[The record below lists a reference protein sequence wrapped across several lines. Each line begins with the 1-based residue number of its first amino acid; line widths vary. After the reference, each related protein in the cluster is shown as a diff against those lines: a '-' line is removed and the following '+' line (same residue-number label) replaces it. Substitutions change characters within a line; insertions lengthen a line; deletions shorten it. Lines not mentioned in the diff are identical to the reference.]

1 MSLDRTLA
9 DPEVSRIAESLAN
22 QPGIVAPDDPSARP
36 AAVALVLRAIE
47 AKGLEL
53 LFIRRAEYAEDPWSG
68 QVAFPGGRREPGD
81 ESLERTAI
89 RETWEETGI
98 DLAASGAILGALD
111 DVRPNT
117 IVLPR
122 VVVRPFVA
130 AVSADAEISESG
142 EVAEAFWVPLDAL
155 REESGWGETEVM
167 ARGMAMRVQAFQ
179 HGDHVVWGMTE
190 RIVRQLLARL
200 AGSWQGDEE
209 SKR

>member
-1 MSLDRTLA
+1 MSLARTLA
-9 DPEVSRIAESLAN
+9 DPEVVRIAQSLAI
-22 QPGIVAPDDPSARP
+22 QPGVGAPDPDARS
-36 AAVALVLRAIE
+36 AAVALVLRAVE
-47 AKGLEL
+47 LRGLEL

-68 QVAFPGGRREPGD
+68 QVAFPGGRHEPGD

-98 DLAASGAILGALD
+98 DLAATGAVLGTLD

-117 IVLPR
+117 ILLPR
-122 VVVRPFVA
+122 IVVRPFVA
-130 AVSADAEISESG
+130 AVSAGVEIVESG

-155 REESGWGETEVM
+155 RQESGWGETEVTAGGL
-167 ARGMAMRVQAFQ
+167 ARRVQAFQ

-200 AGSWQGDEE
+200 
-209 SKR
+209 

>member
-9 DPEVSRIAESLAN
+9 DPEVVRIAQSLAS
-22 QPGIVAPDDPSARP
+22 QPGTAATHDPSARP

-47 AKGLEL
+47 ARGLEL

-68 QVAFPGGRREPGD
+68 QVAFPGGGREPGD

-98 DLAASGAILGALD
+98 DLAASGAVIGALD

-117 IVLPR
+117 ISLPR

-130 AVSADAEISESG
+130 AVSADAVIRGSG

-155 REESGWGETEVM
+155 REESGWGETEVT
-167 ARGMAMRVQAFQ
+167 ALGMAMRVRAFQ

-190 RIVRQLLARL
+190 RIVRQLLSRL
-200 AGSWQGDEE
+200 
-209 SKR
+209 

>member
-1 MSLDRTLA
+1 MGLARTLS
-9 DPEVSRIAESLAN
+9 DPELVRIARSLVVR
-22 QPGIVAPDDPSARP
+22 PGSPGEHDPEARP
-36 AAVALVLRAIE
+36 AAVALVLRAVDMR
-47 AKGLEL
+47 GLEL

-68 QVAFPGGRREPGD
+68 QVAFPGGRHESED

-130 AVSADAEISESG
+130 AVSPDVEIRESG

-155 REESGWGETEVM
+155 REESGWGETEVTAGGI
-167 ARGMAMRVQAFQ
+167 ARRVRGFQ
-179 HGDHVVWGMTE
+179 HGDHTVWGMTE
-190 RIVRQLLARL
+190 RVVGQLLSRL
-200 AGSWQGDEE
+200 
-209 SKR
+209 

>member
-1 MSLDRTLA
+1 MSLERTLT
-9 DPEVSRIAESLAN
+9 DPEVVRIARSLAT
-22 QPGIVAPDDPSARP
+22 QPGVTGAHDPKARA
-36 AAVALVLRAIE
+36 AAVALVLRAVE
-47 AKGLEL
+47 LRGLEL

-130 AVSADAEISESG
+130 AVAADTDIQESG

-155 REESGWGETEVM
+155 REESGWGETEVTAGGM
-167 ARGMAMRVQAFQ
+167 ARRVQAFQ

-190 RIVRQLLARL
+190 RIVRQLLARIQ
-200 AGSWQGDEE
+200 AP
-209 SKR
+209 R

>member
-1 MSLDRTLA
+1 MSLARTLA
-9 DPEVSRIAESLAN
+9 DPEVVRIARSLSER
-22 QPGIVAPDDPSARP
+22 PGVAAPHDPDARA
-36 AAVALVLRAIE
+36 AAVALVLRAVSLH
-47 AKGLEL
+47 ALEL

-68 QVAFPGGRREPGD
+68 QVAFPGGRHEAGD

-98 DLAASGAILGALD
+98 DLAASGTILGALD

-117 IVLPR
+117 IALPR

-130 AVSADAEISESG
+130 AVSDDAEISESG

-155 REESGWGETEVM
+155 REESAWGDKEVSAGGM
-167 ARGMAMRVQAFQ
+167 ARRVRAFQ

-190 RIVRQLLARL
+190 RIVKQLLNRL
-200 AGSWQGDEE
+200 
-209 SKR
+209 

>member
-1 MSLDRTLA
+1 MSLERTLA
-9 DPEVSRIAESLAN
+9 DPEVARIARSLAIR
-22 QPGIVAPDDPSARP
+22 PGVGAPDPDARS
-36 AAVALVLRAIE
+36 AAVALVLRAVE
-47 AKGLEL
+47 MRGLEL

-68 QVAFPGGRREPGD
+68 QVAFPGGRHEPGD

-117 IVLPR
+117 ITLPR
-122 VVVRPFVA
+122 IVVRPFVA
-130 AVSADAEISESG
+130 AVSAEVVIEGSG

-155 REESGWGETEVM
+155 REESGWGETEVN
-167 ARGMAMRVQAFQ
+167 ARGLAMRVRAFQ

-190 RIVRQLLARL
+190 RIVGQLLGRL
-200 AGSWQGDEE
+200 A
-209 SKR
+209 

>member
-1 MSLDRTLA
+1 MSLERTLA
-9 DPEVSRIAESLAN
+9 DPEVVRIAQSLAI
-22 QPGIVAPDDPSARP
+22 QPGVGAPDPDARS
-36 AAVALVLRAIE
+36 AAVALVLRAVE
-47 AKGLEL
+47 LRGLEL

-68 QVAFPGGRREPGD
+68 QVAFPGGRHEPGD

-98 DLAASGAILGALD
+98 DLAAGGAVLGTLD

-117 IVLPR
+117 ILLPR
-122 VVVRPFVA
+122 IVVRPFVA
-130 AVSADAEISESG
+130 AVSAGVEVVESG

-155 REESGWGETEVM
+155 RQESGWGETEVTAGGL
-167 ARGMAMRVQAFQ
+167 ARRVQAFQ

-200 AGSWQGDEE
+200 
-209 SKR
+209 

>member
-1 MSLDRTLA
+1 MSLERTLGDPDVVRIA
-9 DPEVSRIAESLAN
+9 RSLASRTGSPGPHDPE
-22 QPGIVAPDDPSARP
+22 ARA
-36 AAVALVLRAIE
+36 AAVALVLRAVE
-47 AKGLEL
+47 MRGLEL

-68 QVAFPGGRREPGD
+68 QVAFPGGRLEPGD

-117 IVLPR
+117 ITLPR

-130 AVSADAEISESG
+130 AVSADAEIRESG

-155 REESGWGETEVM
+155 REASGWGETEVTAGGM
-167 ARGMAMRVQAFQ
+167 ARRVQAFQ
-179 HGDHVVWGMTE
+179 HGEHVVWGMTE
-190 RIVRQLLARL
+190 RIVRQLLARV
-200 AGSWQGDEE
+200 GSP
-209 SKR
+209 

>member
-9 DPEVSRIAESLAN
+9 DPEVVRIAQSIAAR
-22 QPGIVAPDDPSARP
+22 PGVGAPDPDARS
-36 AAVALVLRAIE
+36 AAVALVLRAVE
-47 AKGLEL
+47 MRGLEL

-68 QVAFPGGRREPGD
+68 QVAFPGGRHEPGD

-117 IVLPR
+117 ILLPR
-122 VVVRPFVA
+122 IVVRPFVT
-130 AVSADAEISESG
+130 AVSAEAAIQASG

-155 REESGWGETEVM
+155 REESGWGETEVN
-167 ARGMAMRVQAFQ
+167 ARGMAMRVRAFQ

-190 RIVRQLLARL
+190 RIVGQLLSRL
-200 AGSWQGDEE
+200 SASG
-209 SKR
+209 

>member
-1 MSLDRTLA
+1 MSLERTLA
-9 DPEVSRIAESLAN
+9 DPEVVRIAQSLAI
-22 QPGIVAPDDPSARP
+22 QPGVGAPDPDARS
-36 AAVALVLRAIE
+36 AAVALVLRAVE
-47 AKGLEL
+47 LRGLEL

-68 QVAFPGGRREPGD
+68 QVAFPGGRHEPGD

-98 DLAASGAILGALD
+98 DLAARGSVLGTLD

-117 IVLPR
+117 ILLPR
-122 VVVRPFVA
+122 IVVRPFVA
-130 AVSADAEISESG
+130 AVSAGVEVVESG

-155 REESGWGETEVM
+155 RQESGWGETEVTAGGL
-167 ARGMAMRVQAFQ
+167 ARRVQAFQ

-200 AGSWQGDEE
+200 
-209 SKR
+209 

>member
-1 MSLDRTLA
+1 MSLERALA
-9 DPEVSRIAESLAN
+9 DPEIARITRSLAER
-22 QPGIVAPDDPSARP
+22 PGAAEAHDPAWRA
-36 AAVALVLRAIE
+36 AAVALVLRAAE
-47 AKGLEL
+47 PTGLEL

-68 QVAFPGGRREPGD
+68 QVAFPGGRHERGD
-81 ESLERTAI
+81 ESLARTAI

-98 DLAASGAILGALD
+98 DLAASGALLGALD

-130 AVSADAEISESG
+130 AVSADAEIRESG

-155 REESGWGETEVM
+155 RADSGWGETEVLAGGL
-167 ARGMAMRVQAFQ
+167 ARRVQAFQ
-179 HGDHVVWGMTE
+179 HGEHVVWGMTE

-200 AGSWQGDEE
+200 
-209 SKR
+209 

>member
-9 DPEVSRIAESLAN
+9 DPEVVRIARSLAS
-22 QPGIVAPDDPSARP
+22 QPGTAAADDPSARP
-36 AAVALVLRAIE
+36 AAVALVLRAVE
-47 AKGLEL
+47 ARGLEL

-98 DLAASGAILGALD
+98 DLAASGAIIGALD

-130 AVSADAEISESG
+130 AVSSDAEIRESG

-155 REESGWGETEVM
+155 REEAGWGDTEVTAGGI
-167 ARGMAMRVQAFQ
+167 ARTVHAFQ
-179 HGDHVVWGMTE
+179 HGEHTVWGMTE
-190 RIVRQLLARL
+190 RIVRQLLARV
-200 AGSWQGDEE
+200 
-209 SKR
+209 

>member
-9 DPEVSRIAESLAN
+9 DPEVVRLARSLAS
-22 QPGIVAPDDPSARP
+22 QPGVAGPHDPEARS
-36 AAVALVLRAIE
+36 AAVALVLRAVE
-47 AKGLEL
+47 LRGLEL

-81 ESLERTAI
+81 ESLERTAV

-111 DVRPNT
+111 DVRPST
-117 IVLPR
+117 ITLPR

-130 AVSADAEISESG
+130 AISADAGISASG

-155 REESGWGETEVM
+155 RERSGWGETEVAASGI
-167 ARGMAMRVQAFQ
+167 ARRVLAFQ
-179 HGDHVVWGMTE
+179 HGKHVVWGMTE
-190 RIVRQLLARL
+190 RIVHQMLNRL
-200 AGSWQGDEE
+200 
-209 SKR
+209 

>member
-9 DPEVSRIAESLAN
+9 DPEVVRIVQSLAGE
-22 QPGIVAPDDPSARP
+22 PGTAAPDDPSARP

-47 AKGLEL
+47 SRGLEL

-98 DLAASGAILGALD
+98 DLAASGSIIGALD

-117 IVLPR
+117 ITLPR

-130 AVSADAEISESG
+130 AVSADAEIRESG

-155 REESGWGETEVM
+155 REESGWGETEVN
-167 ARGMAMRVQAFQ
+167 ARGIAMRVQAFQ
-179 HGDHVVWGMTE
+179 HGEHVVWGMTE
-190 RIVRQLLARL
+190 RIVRQLLSRL
-200 AGSWQGDEE
+200 
-209 SKR
+209 

>member
-9 DPEVSRIAESLAN
+9 DPEVVRIAESLAAR
-22 QPGIVAPDDPSARP
+22 PGVGAPDPDARS
-36 AAVALVLRAIE
+36 AAVALVLRAVE
-47 AKGLEL
+47 LRGLEL

-68 QVAFPGGRREPGD
+68 QVAFPGGRHEPGD

-117 IVLPR
+117 IRLPKI
-122 VVVRPFVA
+122 VVRPFVA
-130 AVSADAEISESG
+130 AIPAEAEIVESG

-155 REESGWGETEVM
+155 REESRWGDTEVD
-167 ARGMAMRVQAFQ
+167 ARGIALRVRAFQ
-179 HGDHVVWGMTE
+179 HGDHIVWGMTE
-190 RIVRQLLARL
+190 RIVGQLLARL
-200 AGSWQGDEE
+200 
-209 SKR
+209 